1 MMLLIWIWLTIT
13 LLPFWVQTRHFERNF
28 LLAMLKTIF
37 GLKWTPFI
45 RVSKCKCLVCT
56 QKGNNVIVKSVDIL
70 PHQKAGPYVPPPP
83 YKWVYNEWKK
93 ALRTIRKTFFHS
105 VEMERFELS
114 SKRGINLLSTC
125 LSSPSLSGKSKTEA
139 THSSLIL

>member
-1 MMLLIWIWLTIT
+1 LGVEKEKRYICHDGEL
-13 LLPFWVQTRHFERNF
+13 RHQ
-28 LLAMLKTIF
+28 KSY
-37 GLKWTPFI
+37 KKTPFTCI
-45 RVSKCKCLVCT
+45 FTCRNKNSLDNQQIT
-56 QKGNNVIVKSVDIL
+56 
-70 PHQKAGPYVPPPP
+70 KA
-83 YKWVYNEWKK
+83 
-93 ALRTIRKTFFHS
+93 I